1 MFKAFKNDCKCK
13 QTCKCLS
20 IIIIDSVIESD
31 EKYYPET
38 FLEECKDV
46 QEKIKFEKYIDKE
59 LDSDSDNE

>member
-1 MFKAFKNDCKCK
+1 M
-13 QTCKCLS
+13 KCLS
-20 IIIIDSVIESD
+20 NIIIVKYQILLIIIDSVIESD

-38 FLEECKDV
+38 FLEECKYV